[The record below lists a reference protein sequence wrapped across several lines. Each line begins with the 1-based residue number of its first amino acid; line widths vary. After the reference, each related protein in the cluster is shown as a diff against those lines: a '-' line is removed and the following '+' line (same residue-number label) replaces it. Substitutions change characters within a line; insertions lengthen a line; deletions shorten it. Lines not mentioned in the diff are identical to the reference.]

1 MQMKK
6 IVLLK
11 YGELVLK
18 GLTRSYFDNL
28 LLRRVRALLKAMGG
42 TYETDYAQSTLCIRG
57 GEDADMDAVAARM
70 KKVFGVASV
79 CVGYECEKDM
89 EAIHRTLAAHASEL
103 LRGASRF
110 KCVAKRSDKRFPLG
124 SPEICAE
131 CGALLL
137 SLLPGLT
144 VDVTDPEVCVTI
156 EIRDR
161 AAFVHGGG
169 EKGAGGMPVGS
180 NGRALLLLSGG
191 IDSPVAGYMIA
202 KRGVELDGLYFES
215 PPYTGEQAKEKVVAL
230 AQTLAD
236 YTGRMYLNTIS
247 VTEIQETLMQK
258 CDEKLFT
265 LLLRRFMMRLA
276 ERTAQTIGAG
286 ALVTG
291 ESVGQ
296 VASQTMPALGV
307 TDAAVEMPVFRPCI
321 GLDKE
326 EIIVRA
332 RQIGTFDISALPY
345 EDCCTVFTP
354 RHPNT
359 RPVLEDIL
367 ENESR
372 IDVDALAARAY
383 ETRRTLRL
391 EGR

>member
-1 MQMKK
+1 MKEL
-6 IVLLK
+6 ILA
-11 YGELVLK
+11 YQGEMTLK
-18 GLTRSYFDNL
+18 GLNRGKFEARLAKTIRWRLEPLGKFKVYQ
-28 LLRRVRALLKAMGG
+28 
-42 TYETDYAQSTLCIRG
+42 AQSTVFIEPK
-57 GEDADMDAVAARM
+57 EDGLDMDEAFRRVSH
-70 KKVFGVASV
+70 VFGIVKLSRAV
-79 CVGYECEKDM
+79 ECPKDFAAICETA
-89 EAIHRTLAAHASEL
+89 EAYLGET
-103 LRGASRF
+103 LRGIRTF
-110 KCVAKRSDKRFPLG
+110 KVEAKRADKTYPMK
-124 SPEICAE
+124 SPEICRE
-131 CGALLL
+131 LGAYLLDKHHHL
-137 SLLPGLT
+137 R
-144 VDVTDPEVCVTI
+144 VDVHNPQLEIMV
-156 EIRDR
+156 EIRDY
-161 AAFVHGGG
+161 AAYVHGPKV
-169 EKGAGGMPVGS
+169 EAAGGLPVGTS
-180 NGRALLLLSGG
+180 GRALNLLSGG

>member
-1 MQMKK
+1 
-6 IVLLK
+6 
-11 YGELVLK
+11 
-18 GLTRSYFDNL
+18 
-28 LLRRVRALLKAMGG
+28 
-42 TYETDYAQSTLCIRG
+42 
-57 GEDADMDAVAARM
+57 
-70 KKVFGVASV
+70 
-79 CVGYECEKDM
+79 
-89 EAIHRTLAAHASEL
+89 
-103 LRGASRF
+103 
-110 KCVAKRSDKRFPLG
+110 
-124 SPEICAE
+124 
-131 CGALLL
+131 
-137 SLLPGLT
+137 
-144 VDVTDPEVCVTI
+144 
-156 EIRDR
+156 
-161 AAFVHGGG
+161 
-169 EKGAGGMPVGS
+169 MPVGS